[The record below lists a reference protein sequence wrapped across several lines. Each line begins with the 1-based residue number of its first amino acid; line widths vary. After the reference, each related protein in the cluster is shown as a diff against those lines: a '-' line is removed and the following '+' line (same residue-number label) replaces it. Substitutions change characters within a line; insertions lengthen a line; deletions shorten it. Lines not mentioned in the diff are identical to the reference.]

1 MDSWVNVV
9 LDTTHY
15 HVFHFSIDLPRLQVV
30 TEGLSAWDF
39 MRTTRRMIQLKL
51 FLGLKVKDI
60 SGMKLEP

>member
-1 MDSWVNVV
+1 MDFWVNVV

-15 HVFHFSIDLPRLQVV
+15 HVFHFSIDLPKLHVV